1 MKLKQLAAAAAL
13 AAGALVSSQAS
24 AVILSGYTTAPGNTV
39 DDFSA
44 AGLVSFDL
52 NLAKLSSTT
61 IDFIVESAD
70 LGGPL
75 AFNAIVNNFFG
86 AGISN
91 VRLVLDNAS
100 FASIGSVGGGGFG
113 SDPSASGSGG
123 AALIAFGSPE
133 FNFFSI
139 GDPFGLG
146 ATDWSIDVS
155 NLGVGDIF
163 SVSFAIPEPGSVP
176 LVLAGIALTGLLR
189 RRRARHLKQQ

>member
-13 AAGALVSSQAS
+13 AAGALVSSHAS
-24 AVILSGYTTAPGNTV
+24 AVILSGYTSGPGNTV

-44 AGLVSFDL
+44 AGLVPFDL

-61 IDFIVESAD
+61 IDFIIESAD

-75 AFNAIVNNFFG
+75 DFNAIVNNLFG

-100 FASIGSVGGGGFG
+100 FAAIGSVGGGGFG
-113 SDPSASGSGG
+113 SSPSASGAGNL
-123 AALIAFGSPE
+123 AWIDFDSPE

-139 GDPFGLG
+139 GNPFGLG

-155 NLGVGDIF
+155 TLSAGDSF
-163 SVSFAIPEPGSVP
+163 SISFAIPEPGSVP
-176 LVLAGIALTGLLR
+176 LVLAGIGIAAWLSR
-189 RRRARHLKQQ
+189 RGTKHGQQ